1 MPKDMHRSLRIAE
14 FVTIGLVMMWGINT
28 PIMKIGM
35 TSISPVQFNA
45 MRLLLAAVVS
55 VAIMF
60 ALKRYRPMASGDLK
74 TMILLAVAGFGF
86 SQLTLV
92 EGMPATTAG
101 NASLVFATL
110 PVCVGIINRIM
121 KIETL
126 SRRVTA
132 GILLSFSGILIIVVG
147 AGQELSFTGPHVVGA
162 LVLLAGQFCY
172 SFYTVSINRLIG
184 EYSIYQL
191 IAYVMVINAALFG
204 LLATGDAMQNG
215 WGEVT
220 GTVLFCVC
228 FSGVF
233 ALSAGN
239 AVWVWAVGELGTTR
253 ASVYHNLSPLFAIS
267 FAWVAIGEAFG
278 LLQSVGAGIIF
289 LGLYL
294 SRR

>member
-1 MPKDMHRSLRIAE
+1 MSKDNLRALRFAE
-14 FVTIGLVMMWGINT
+14 IVTVGLVMMWGINT

-35 TSISPVQFNA
+35 TNISPVQFNA
-45 MRLLLAAVVS
+45 MRLLLAAVIS

-60 ALKRYRPMASGDLK
+60 ALKRYRPMSAGDITK
-74 TMILLAVAGFGF
+74 MILIGVIGFGF
-86 SQLTLV
+86 SQITLV
-92 EGMPATTAG
+92 VGMPATTAG

-132 GILLSFSGILIIVVG
+132 GILLSFTGILIIVVG
-147 AGQELSFTGPHVVGA
+147 AGKELSFTGPHIVGA

-172 SFYTVSINRLIG
+172 SFYTVSINKLIG
-184 EYSIYQL
+184 DYSIYQL
-191 IAYVMVINAALFG
+191 IAYVMVINASLFSV
-204 LLATGDAMQNG
+204 LASVDAIHNG
-215 WGEVT
+215 WGELT
-220 GTVLFCVC
+220 GTVLFCVA

-278 LLQSVGAGIIF
+278 LIQSIGAAIIF

>member
-1 MPKDMHRSLRIAE
+1 MSKDRQRALRFAE
-14 FVTIGLVMMWGINT
+14 LVTIGLVMMWGINT

-35 TSISPVQFNA
+35 TNISPIQFNA
-45 MRLLLAAVVS
+45 MRLLLAAVIS
-55 VAIMF
+55 VLIMF
-60 ALKRYRPMASGDLK
+60 ALKRYRPMAPGDLK
-74 TMILLAVAGFGF
+74 KMILLGLVGFGF
-86 SQLTLV
+86 SQITLV
-92 EGMPATTAG
+92 VGMPATTAG

-110 PVCVGIINRIM
+110 PVCVAIINRIQ

-132 GILLSFSGILIIVVG
+132 GILLSFAGILIIVIG
-147 AGQELSFTGPHVVGA
+147 AGKEISLTGPHIIGA
-162 LVLLAGQFCY
+162 LVLLSGQFCY
-172 SFYTVSINRLIG
+172 SFYTVSINKLIG
-184 EYSIYQL
+184 DYSIYQL
-191 IAYVMVINAALFG
+191 IAYIMVINAALFG
-204 LLATGDAMQNG
+204 VLAAADAMHNG
-215 WGEVT
+215 LGELT
-220 GTVLFCVC
+220 WTVLFCVT

-278 LLQSVGAGIIF
+278 LIQSVGAAVIF